1 MEEIVE
7 SCKAKNLQ
15 IDEILLFYYMLG
27 RQMAAEYENHP
38 QNRVA
43 FGMLPANK
51 GQRASLTAGVICVG
65 EVAVGEFTWMS
76 QEVSKRLVS
85 GL

>member
-1 MEEIVE
+1 MEEIVD

-43 FGMLPANK
+43 FGMLPANP
-51 GQRASLTAGVICVG
+51 V
-65 EVAVGEFTWMS
+65 S
-76 QEVSKRLVS
+76 QLAWSVWEKWR
-85 GL
+85 